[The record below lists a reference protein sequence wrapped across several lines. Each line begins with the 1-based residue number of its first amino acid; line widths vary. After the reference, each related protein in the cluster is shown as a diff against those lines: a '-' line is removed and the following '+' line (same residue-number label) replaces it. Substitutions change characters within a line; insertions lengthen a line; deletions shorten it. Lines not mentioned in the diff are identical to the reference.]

1 MKRMMSLLC
10 ILLLCLTTMA
20 SAETHTISVWLD
32 EDAIDVT
39 MERWE
44 STLGV
49 SMSYD
54 PVHFAPSTETPDS
67 IRFLDDEHAYIR
79 FLSVADKSMDELLDD
94 LVLQSGQDD
103 LEASD
108 TVIGGIF
115 NDELEVP
122 CVIYTVEEN
131 GKQRVFS
138 FLLVQRKNDILQ
150 IESHYPLVL
159 EDDKI
164 IALAEITAMMQSIV
178 LTDNEF

>member
-1 MKRMMSLLC
+1 MMKRAMSLLC

-20 SAETHTISVWLD
+20 YAETHTISVWLD

-49 SMSYD
+49 TMSYD
-54 PVHFAPSTETPDS
+54 PVHFAPSTETPDT
-67 IRFLDDEHAYIR
+67 IRFLDDEHAYIC
-79 FLSVADKSMDELLDD
+79 FLSVTDKSMDELLDG

-103 LEASD
+103 VEASD

-115 NDELEVP
+115 VDEIEVP

-131 GKQRVFS
+131 GKQYIVS

-150 IESHYPLVL
+150 IENHYPLVL
-159 EDDKI
+159 GDGI
-164 IALAEITAMMQSIV
+164 VIAEHTAMMRSIV
-178 LTDNEF
+178 LTEQ